1 MNPRTKSLYERWRK
15 RVALWQRSGLT
26 AAEFA
31 ANADLD
37 PEMLR
42 HWKAILD
49 QDASVM
55 SMPPRAQ
62 APQAPTPLS
71 LVELRPGLSIT
82 DERCEIDLGDLW
94 VGDYHH
100 GPRVGVEPLGRQGPV
115 EHHGRV
121 APPALQV
128 LKFPDAFIAAARG
141 RPSPRSVRRAVAA
154 FFQCF
159 SCSMR
164 RR

>member
-55 SMPPRAQ
+55 SMPPRTQ
-62 APQAPTPLS
+62 ASQAPTPLS
-71 LVELRPGLSIT
+71 LLELRPGLSIT
-82 DERCEIDLGDLW
+82 DERCEIDLGDGRRL
-94 VGDYHH
+94 
-100 GPRVGVEPLGRQGPV
+100 RV
-115 EHHGRV
+115 
-121 APPALQV
+121 PPSFDAAALRRILAALQE
-128 LKFPDAFIAAARG
+128 KA
-141 RPSPRSVRRAVAA
+141 
-154 FFQCF
+154 
-159 SCSMR
+159 
-164 RR
+164 